1 MRLGRL
7 GEPQLIETPEL
18 LADIRKMEQQR
29 EAAEN
34 VTPCDGPEHR
44 CPYLNSDD
52 EVTPMYFCRD
62 HCGLGV
68 G

>member
-1 MRLGRL
+1 MTGKLWSQLCGAL
-7 GEPQLIETPEL
+7 EPTPVAYIDTTADETPE
-18 LADIRKMEQQR
+18 KT
-29 EAAEN
+29 
-34 VTPCDGPEHR
+34 TPCDGPEHR
-44 CPYLNSDD
+44 CPYINSDD